1 MLSFQIGDC
10 RAVAHQCYVTYLYSQ
25 PNSWSQIKALLL
37 GLAKKCTLLQSFCK
51 FRLPQHQP
59 SALSISP
66 PAGIKIISAHTFFG
80 FKRTYYTEMVLFEL
94 LDETGSKLWFRNTY
108 EKVKSDLWNWNR
120 AKTKKVPF
128 FRDTLYTMQL
138 PAKLEAKQ
146 QSRVRKSEL
155 AEQCWKSKERIPCG
169 VELVFTPR
177 ATWTQL
183 LCCLSAHTGFKTK
196 QYREQKEFKQYIW
209 EKPKTHKS

>member
-51 FRLPQHQP
+51 FRLPQYQP

-108 EKVKSDLWNWNR
+108 EKVKSDLWNWNK
-120 AKTKKVPF
+120 ANTKKVPF
-128 FRDTLYTMQL
+128 FRDTLYYKTAFPPNIQDLILCHQYLHQNGPGEWFWLMNGSR
-138 PAKLEAKQ
+138 KQ
-146 QSRVRKSEL
+146 SNNKDL
-155 AEQCWKSKERIPCG
+155 DKNI
-169 VELVFTPR
+169 VFHF
-177 ATWTQL
+177 WT
-183 LCCLSAHTGFKTK
+183 
-196 QYREQKEFKQYIW
+196 
-209 EKPKTHKS
+209 